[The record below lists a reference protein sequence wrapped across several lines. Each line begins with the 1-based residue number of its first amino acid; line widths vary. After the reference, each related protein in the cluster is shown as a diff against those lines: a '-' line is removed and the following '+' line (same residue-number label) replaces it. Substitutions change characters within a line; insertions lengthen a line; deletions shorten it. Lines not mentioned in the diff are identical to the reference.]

1 MDKRLKDVRQEY
13 IGELF
18 NIKNKFERKINSN
31 DEDTKKGAYIDLLE
45 LVKKYIEKVVRMEK
59 NKYMR
64 ERVYYQRNNEI
75 AMYEQANKAYLN
87 CRKDVEDNLI
97 KQAKTVCKP
106 DPVDFQKYFGEYF
119 EAANVQDVDDI
130 TERISEYEARKYYE
144 QWLNIKR
151 MFAAEKERL
160 S

>member
-1 MDKRLKDVRQEY
+1 M
-13 IGELF
+13 F

-31 DEDTKKGAYIDLLE
+31 DEDIKKQAYIDLLE

-75 AMYEQANKAYLN
+75 AMYEAANKAYLN

-106 DPVDFQKYFGEYF
+106 DPVDFQKYFGEF
-119 EAANVQDVDDI
+119 DGANVDDVDDI

>member
-1 MDKRLKDVRQEY
+1 MLD
-13 IGELF
+13 
-18 NIKNKFERKINSN
+18 
-31 DEDTKKGAYIDLLE
+31 
-45 LVKKYIEKVVRMEK
+45 LVKKYIEKMVRMEK

-106 DPVDFQKYFGEYF
+106 DPNDFNMYFGQYYEV
-119 EAANVQDVDDI
+119 AQADDGADDI
-130 TERISEYEARKYYE
+130 TSRITEYEARKFWE
-144 QWLNIKR
+144 MWTQIQLE
-151 MFAAEKERL
+151 FAKEKERL
-160 S
+160 QEAKRNGTATAEDEKKMK

>member
-1 MDKRLKDVRQEY
+1 MESQMDKRLKDVRQEY

-18 NIKNKFERKINSN
+18 NIKNKFERNINSN
-31 DEDTKKGAYIDLLE
+31 DEDKKKKAYIDLLE
-45 LVKKYIEKVVRMEK
+45 LVKKYIEKMVRMEK

-75 AMYEQANKAYLN
+75 AMYEKANKDYLN

-106 DPVDFQKYFGEYF
+106 DPIEF
-119 EAANVQDVDDI
+119 
-130 TERISEYEARKYYE
+130 
-144 QWLNIKR
+144 
-151 MFAAEKERL
+151 
-160 S
+160 